1 MKALR
6 IDKTEDGTKAA
17 IVDFD
22 EADLM
27 PGNVTVRV
35 SHSTVNYKDGLAITG
50 KNPVVRVSPMI
61 GGIDFAGT
69 VETSDD
75 SSLKPGDRVVCN
87 GWGLSETHFGGYAE
101 KARVKGEWLV
111 KLPEAISNADAMAI
125 GTAGYTAMLSVLAIE
140 AHGVTPKDGPAI
152 VTGAAGGV
160 GSFATMLLARA
171 GWHVMTSTGRAAE
184 ADYLKELGASDI
196 LDRAELA
203 EKGKPLG
210 KERWAAGV
218 DSVGSMTLANLLA
231 QTKRG
236 GAIAAC
242 GLAGGM
248 DLPSSVA
255 PFILRGVA
263 LLGIDSVYCPYDRRE
278 KAWARL
284 ATDLDRGKLA
294 TATRT
299 IAFDKVIETAHAII
313 DGKIRGRVI
322 VTVP

>member
-22 EADLM
+22 EAELM

-69 VETSDD
+69 VETSEDP
-75 SSLKPGDRVVCN
+75 SLKPGDRVVCN

-111 KLPEAISNADAMAI
+111 KLPDAISEADAMAV

-160 GSFATMLLARA
+160 GSFATMLLAKA
-171 GWHVMTSTGRAAE
+171 GWHVIASTGRAAE
-184 ADYLKELGASDI
+184 ADYLKELGAAEI
-196 LDRAELA
+196 IDRSELS
-203 EKGKPLG
+203 EKGKPFG

-218 DSVGSMTLANLLA
+218 DSVGSMTLANVLA
-231 QTKRG
+231 QTKRS
-236 GAIAAC
+236 GAIASC

-248 DLPSSVA
+248 DLPTSVA

-263 LLGIDSVYCPYDRRE
+263 LLGIDSVYRPHAQRE

-294 TATRT
+294 QVTRT
-299 IAFDKVIETAHAII
+299 IPFDQVIEAAHAII

>member
-6 IDKTEDGTKAA
+6 IDKTDTGTKAE

-22 EADLM
+22 EKDLM

-75 SSLKPGDRVVCN
+75 PDFQPGDAVVCN
-87 GWGLSETHFGGYAE
+87 GWGMSETHFGGYAE

-111 KLPEAISNADAMAI
+111 KLPSGISAHDAMAV
-125 GTAGYTAMLSVLAIE
+125 GTAGYTAALSVLALE
-140 AHGVTPKDGPAI
+140 AHGVKPADGAAI
-152 VTGAAGGV
+152 VTGASGGV
-160 GSFATMLLARA
+160 GAFALMLLAKA
-171 GWHVMTSTGRAAE
+171 GWHCIASTGRPSE
-184 ADYLKELGASDI
+184 ADYLKGLGAAEI
-196 LDRAELA
+196 MERAELS

-231 QTKRG
+231 QTKRR

-263 LLGIDSVYCPYDRRE
+263 LLGIDSVYCPRE
-278 KAWARL
+278 LRERAWARL
-284 ATDLDRGKLA
+284 AADLDREKMQAA
-294 TATRT
+294 TKT
-299 IAFDKVIETAHAII
+299 IGFDEVIGAAHDII

-322 VTVP
+322 VTIA

>member
-6 IDKTEDGTKAA
+6 IDKTDTGTKAG

-22 EADLM
+22 ERELM
-27 PGNVTVRV
+27 PGNVVVRV

-69 VETSDD
+69 VETSEDPAYA
-75 SSLKPGDRVVCN
+75 PGDLVVCN

-111 KLPEAISNADAMAI
+111 KLPAGLSAADAMAV
-125 GTAGYTAMLSVLAIE
+125 GTAGYTATLSVLMLE
-140 AHGVTPKDGPAI
+140 RHGMTPADGPAI
-152 VTGAAGGV
+152 VTGASGGV
-160 GSFATMLLARA
+160 GAFSIMLLAEA
-171 GWHVMTSTGRAAE
+171 GWHVTASTGRVDE
-184 ADYLKELGASDI
+184 TDYLKGLGAAEI
-196 LDRAELA
+196 LDRKELSVP
-203 EKGKPLG
+203 GKPLG

-218 DSVGSMTLANLLA
+218 DSVGSHTLANLVA
-231 QTKRG
+231 QTKRH

-242 GLAGGM
+242 GLAQGM

-263 LLGIDSVYCPYDRRE
+263 LLGIDSVYCE
-278 KAWARL
+278 KPLRDEAWARL
-284 ATDLDRGKLA
+284 ARDLDREMLA
-294 TATRT
+294 TVTTT
-299 IAFDKVIETAHAII
+299 IPLDDVVGAAHDIL
-313 DGKIRGRVI
+313 DGRIRGRVV

>member
-6 IDKTEDGTKAA
+6 IDKTDTGTKAA

-22 EADLM
+22 ENDLM

-50 KNPVVRVSPMI
+50 KSPVVRVSPMI
-61 GGIDFAGT
+61 GGIDFAGV

-75 SSLKPGDRVVCN
+75 PGYKPGDRVVCN

-111 KLPEAISNADAMAI
+111 KLPDAISAHDAMAV
-125 GTAGYTAMLSVLAIE
+125 GTAGYTAALSVLALE
-140 AHGVTPKDGPAI
+140 RHGATPAHGPAI
-152 VTGAAGGV
+152 VTGASGGV
-160 GSFATMLLARA
+160 GLFALMLLKKA
-171 GWHVMTSTGRAAE
+171 GWHCVASTGRTSE
-184 ADYLKELGASDI
+184 ADYLKGLGADEI
-196 LDRAELA
+196 IDRAELS

-218 DSVGSMTLANLLA
+218 DSVGSQTLANLLA
-231 QTKRG
+231 QTKRHG
-236 GAIAAC
+236 TIACC
-242 GLAGGM
+242 GLAQGM
-248 DLPSSVA
+248 DLPTTVA

-263 LLGIDSVYCPYDRRE
+263 LLGIDSVYCEQTLRVE
-278 KAWARL
+278 AWDRL
-284 ATDLDRGKLA
+284 ARDLDRTKLA
-294 TATRT
+294 TATKD
-299 IAFDKVIETAHAII
+299 IAFEDVVGAAHDII

-322 VTVP
+322 VTIA

>member
-6 IDKTEDGTKAA
+6 IDKTDTGTKAG

-22 EADLM
+22 ERELM
-27 PGNVTVRV
+27 PGNVVVRV

-69 VETSDD
+69 VETSEDPAYA
-75 SSLKPGDRVVCN
+75 PGDLVVCN

-111 KLPEAISNADAMAI
+111 KLPAGLSAADSMAV
-125 GTAGYTAMLSVLAIE
+125 GTAGYTATLSVLMLE
-140 AHGVTPKDGPAI
+140 RHGMTPADGPAI
-152 VTGAAGGV
+152 VTGASGGV
-160 GSFATMLLARA
+160 GAFSIMLLAKA
-171 GWHVMTSTGRAAE
+171 GWHVTASTGRVDE
-184 ADYLKELGASDI
+184 TDYLKGLGAAEI
-196 LDRAELA
+196 LDRKELSVP
-203 EKGKPLG
+203 GKPLG

-218 DSVGSMTLANLLA
+218 DPVGSHTLANLVA
-231 QTKRG
+231 QTKRH

-242 GLAGGM
+242 GLAQGM

-263 LLGIDSVYCPYDRRE
+263 LLGIDSVYCE
-278 KAWARL
+278 KPLRDEAWARL
-284 ATDLDRGKLA
+284 ARDLDREMLA
-294 TATRT
+294 TVTTT
-299 IAFDKVIETAHAII
+299 IPLDDVVGAAHDIL
-313 DGKIRGRVI
+313 DGRIRGRVV